1 LERKP
6 SLKKLHCSI
15 CLKINA
21 SVIIYEKYM
30 DVLDDPKVIDMFFA
44 KKDKK
49 GKVQLLET
57 IHKMKVSSKGLF
69 GNYSIL

>member
-1 LERKP
+1 
-6 SLKKLHCSI
+6 
-15 CLKINA
+15 
-21 SVIIYEKYM
+21 M

-57 IHKMKVSSKGLF
+57 IYKMKVSSKGLF